1 MAPLLLCLCFINASN
16 TWHYMREFSEL
27 ESEKVRDECV
37 CICMKFVLIFF
48 KLSSA
53 LSYFSVSL
61 WNIHLKTEQ
70 YKSYNVYRKGKT
82 KQNNNKSKHI
92 AHWELKLFLGSKKDS
107 ETKEPLG
114 LYVEDCTICCFLC
127 SAKHTA
133 KNNSLQFLLFHHI
146 TRTMDIVIS
155 NLSGVVCFLI

>member
-1 MAPLLLCLCFINASN
+1 MLPIHDIRLENSVNLSQKKWRMNVYVYVWNLCYF
-16 TWHYMREFSEL
+16 
-27 ESEKVRDECV
+27 
-37 CICMKFVLIFF
+37 FF

-82 KQNNNKSKHI
+82 KQNNNKSNYI

-107 ETKEPLG
+107 ETKEALG
-114 LYVEDCTICCFLC
+114 LYVKDCSICCFLC
-127 SAKHTA
+127 SVKHTA
-133 KNNSLQFLLFHHI
+133 KNNSLQFLLFHRI
-146 TRTMDIVIS
+146 TRTMDSVIS
-155 NLSGVVCFLI
+155 NLSGIVCFLI